1 MRKRKRMI
9 RTNVAGA
16 PIVVMSAL
24 WLKARS
30 EFLSLCLQVRV
41 SSHEIVFST

>member
-1 MRKRKRMI
+1 MI
-9 RTNVAGA
+9 RTNDDGA
-16 PIVVMSAL
+16 PIVVVSAL

-30 EFLSLCLQVRV
+30 EFLSLCPQVRV